1 MTLFAVLVVAVA
13 ASCINVG
20 KALQKEGTKR
30 LPRFALDRKVVA
42 TYFKDTTW
50 AAGMGMD
57 VCGGLLMVVAISIA
71 PVSLVQPVAAGG
83 VAVLAVFSHFRLN
96 EKLEN
101 KAWAGVAATVCGT
114 IGIGWTAEEQPG
126 DESVS
131 LARIALGAFLIACV
145 LTYQSALLT
154 RGPGP
159 GSGEGKKRAS
169 EARFG
174 T

>member
-71 PVSLVQPVAAGG
+71 PVSLVQPVAAGASPCWRCFRISASTRSWKTKPG
-83 VAVLAVFSHFRLN
+83 RGSPPPCVAR
-96 EKLEN
+96 
-101 KAWAGVAATVCGT
+101 
-114 IGIGWTAEEQPG
+114 
-126 DESVS
+126 
-131 LARIALGAFLIACV
+131 
-145 LTYQSALLT
+145 
-154 RGPGP
+154 
-159 GSGEGKKRAS
+159 
-169 EARFG
+169 
-174 T
+174 